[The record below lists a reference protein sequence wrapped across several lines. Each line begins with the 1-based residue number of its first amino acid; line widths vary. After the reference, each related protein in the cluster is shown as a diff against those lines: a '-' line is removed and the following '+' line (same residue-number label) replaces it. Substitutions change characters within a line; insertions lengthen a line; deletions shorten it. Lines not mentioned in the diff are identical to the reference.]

1 MKSSLKITLV
11 YIVIGSCWV
20 VFSSLYLEQLQS
32 WLNIGNS
39 TGLEIFKA
47 VLFVFLSGLL
57 IYVLMD
63 KSMKTDK
70 LVWSSYSAVFENI
83 PMCMWIV
90 DEEGKK
96 ITSSNKMAEEYF
108 ANKLN
113 DGTEPILADFFSME
127 DADVAIVF
135 SGQNHEVRNLKI
147 KDKNGDLRMVDLFTV
162 PFKRGGEKM
171 VMVAAVDNTK
181 LHQNLMDKVNLNNNL
196 KKQNNQLR
204 MFSQMNSHN
213 IRRPLSN
220 ILGIIHLFESGLK
233 AKEEVI
239 EMLKKSSED
248 LDDEVK
254 KMNEVLSE
262 ENLSMEMFT
271 GSFSKSAKSILI
283 VDDDKVQHLINKR
296 VLLGENPNLKLYFFQ
311 NPLNALSWLGDHS
324 VDLLLLDINMP
335 EMKGWE
341 FLDKMIELG
350 LNLEVKMLSSS
361 IDPRDEERSKQ
372 YDMVSGFL
380 VKPLKKEALADIL

>member
-20 VFSSLYLEQLQS
+20 AFSSLYLEQLQS
-32 WLNIGNS
+32 WLNIDNS
-39 TGLEIFKA
+39 TELEIFKA

-57 IYVLMD
+57 IYVLVD
-63 KSMKTDK
+63 KSIKTDL
-70 LVWSSYSAVFENI
+70 LVWRSYSTVFENI

-90 DEEGKK
+90 DEEKQK
-96 ITSSNKMAEEYF
+96 IVSANKMAEEF
-108 ANKLN
+108 FTTRLN
-113 DGTEPILADFFSME
+113 GDTEPLLLDFFSMKE
-127 DADVAIVF
+127 ADVRMVF
-135 SGQNHEVRNLKI
+135 SGRNHEIRNLKI
-147 KDKNGDLRMVDLFTV
+147 KDKKGELRRVDLYTV
-162 PFKRGGEKM
+162 PFKRRGKNK
-171 VMVAAVDNTK
+171 VMVTAVDNTE
-181 LHQNLMDKVNLNNNL
+181 LHQNLMDKVELNDNL

-220 ILGIIHLFESGLK
+220 ILGIIHLFESGIK

-239 EMLKKSSED
+239 DMLKKSSED
-248 LDDEVK
+248 LDEEVNR
-254 KMNEVLSE
+254 MNEVLRE
-262 ENLSMEMFT
+262 ENLSMEMFN

-296 VLLGENPNLKLYFFQ
+296 VLLGENPDLKLYFFQ
-311 NPLNALSWLGDHS
+311 NPLDALSWLSDHS

-361 IDPRDEERSKQ
+361 IDPRDEEKSKQ